1 MLRTLEREPGPGAPG
16 STPSDVEAPGTSRSP
31 RLLCAAC
38 GSTITTAASRTE
50 VLGEHR
56 HIFCNP
62 AGVVFEIGCF
72 GEAPGAVAVGPAE
85 HFFSWFPGY
94 PWRLAHCR
102 GCLAHLGWAYGDDD
116 FWGLVLVRLV
126 DED

>member
-1 MLRTLEREPGPGAPG
+1 MLEQQPGRGGPGASP
-16 STPSDVEAPGTSRSP
+16 APADATGVAHSE

-38 GSTITTAASRTE
+38 SATVTTTSSRTE

-62 AGVVFEIGCF
+62 AGLVFEIGCF
-72 GEAPGAVAVGPAE
+72 ADAPGAVAVGSAE

-102 GCLAHLGWAYGDDD
+102 GCLAHLGWAYGDGD
-116 FWGLVLVRLV
+116 FWGLVLERLV
-126 DED
+126 EER